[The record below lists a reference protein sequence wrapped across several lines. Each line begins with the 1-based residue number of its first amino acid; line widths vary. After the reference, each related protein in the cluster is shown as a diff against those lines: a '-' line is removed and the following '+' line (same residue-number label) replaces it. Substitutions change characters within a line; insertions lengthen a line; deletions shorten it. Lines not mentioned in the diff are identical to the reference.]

1 MIQQFNIKTINDEEI
16 KDKRVLLRVDYNVSL
31 TPQSQIADDTRITQT
46 IPTLKKLLDGNNKLI
61 LVAHLG
67 EPKERDEK
75 FSLKPVAE
83 RLQTYFPDKKVVLV
97 QDFLSEEGKQQIAN
111 QTAEQ
116 ILLLEN
122 IRFYP
127 GEKTNDP
134 EFAKQLA
141 SLGDVY
147 VDDAFGVCH
156 RENTS
161 VVGVAKLLPSY
172 AGLLLE
178 KEIEAIENII
188 KTPKKPVVAIIG
200 GAKTSTKL
208 PLLYK
213 LTDVAD
219 YLLLGGGIANTFL
232 ITQGISIGKSI
243 AEPEQKEEVQKI
255 LAHAKEKNTQILLL
269 RDAITATDANAA
281 TGNETS
287 INTISADQAIFDI
300 GPETQAIWGHII
312 DEANTIVWNGPV
324 GYMENPAFSR
334 GTDFLY
340 YAITQNDHAFSV
352 VGGGDTLAA
361 ITKKEYLDK
370 ITHVST
376 GGGAMLEFIEKGTL
390 PGIEALRQNK

>member
-1 MIQQFNIKTINDEEI
+1 MIAQFNIKTITDEEI
-16 KDKRVLLRVDYNVSL
+16 KDKKILLRVDYNVSL
-31 TPQSQIADDTRITQT
+31 TEQSQIADDTRITQT
-46 IPTLKKLLDGNNKLI
+46 LPTLKKLIEGNNKLI

-67 EPKERDEK
+67 EPKERDPK
-75 FSLKPVAE
+75 FTLQPVVD
-83 RLQTYFPDKKVVLV
+83 RLQTYIPDKKILLV
-97 QDFLSEEGKQQIAN
+97 NDFLSEEGKQILAN
-111 QTAEQ
+111 QTTDQ
-116 ILLLEN
+116 IIMLEN

-141 SLGDVY
+141 SLAEIY

-156 RENTS
+156 RTNTS

-178 KEIEAIENII
+178 KEIEAIGKII
-188 KTPKKPVVAIIG
+188 KDPKKPVVAIIG

-213 LTDVAD
+213 LTEIAD
-219 YLLLGGGIANTFL
+219 FLLLGGGIANTFL
-232 ITQGISIGKSI
+232 QAQGMTIGKSI
-243 AEPEQKEEVQKI
+243 SEPDQKDEVQKI
-255 LAHAKEKNTQILLL
+255 MQHAKEKNTQIILLK
-269 RDAITATDANAA
+269 DGIVAADQNAA
-281 TGNETS
+281 SGVEYAIAN
-287 INTISADQAIFDI
+287 IPADQAIFDI
-300 GPETQAIWGHII
+300 GPETQAVWGHII

-324 GYMENPAFSR
+324 GYTENPAFTR

-370 ITHVST
+370 ITHIST

-390 PGIEALRQNK
+390 PGIEALRQDK

>member
-1 MIQQFNIKTINDEEI
+1 MITQFNIRTINDDVI
-16 KDKRVLLRVDYNVSL
+16 NDKRVLLRVDYNVSL
-31 TPQSQIADDTRITQT
+31 SDQSQIADDTRITQT
-46 IPTLKKLLDGNNKLI
+46 LPTLKKLIEGNNKLI

-67 EPKERDEK
+67 EPKERDTTL
-75 FSLKPVAE
+75 SLQPVVE
-83 RLQTYFPDKKVVLV
+83 RLQTYLPEKKILLV
-97 QDFLSEEGKQQIAN
+97 NDFLSEEGKQILAN
-111 QTAEQ
+111 QTPEQ
-116 ILLLEN
+116 ILMLEN

-141 SLGDVY
+141 SLADIY

-178 KEIEAIENII
+178 KEITAIGKII
-188 KTPKKPVVAIIG
+188 TDPKKPVVAIIG

-213 LTDVAD
+213 LTELTD

-232 ITQGISIGKSI
+232 LTQGIAIGSSI
-243 AEPEQKEEVQKI
+243 AEPDQKDEVQKI
-255 LAHAKEKNTQILLL
+255 IQHAKEKNTQIILIK
-269 RDAITATDANAA
+269 DAIVAVDKNAPSGTEQTLATIPN
-281 TGNETS
+281 N
-287 INTISADQAIFDI
+287 QAIFDI

-312 DEANTIVWNGPV
+312 DEANTIIWNGPV
-324 GYMENPAFSR
+324 GYMENPEFSR

-340 YAITQNDHAFSV
+340 YAITQNNHAFSA

-361 ITKKEYLDK
+361 ITKKEYIDK
-370 ITHVST
+370 ITHIST

-390 PGIEALRQNK
+390 PGIEALRQQ

>member
-1 MIQQFNIKTINDEEI
+1 MEKQFNIKTITDEEI
-16 KDKRVLLRVDYNVSL
+16 KDKRILVRVDYNVSL
-31 TPQSQIADDTRITQT
+31 TETSQIADDTRITQT
-46 IPTLKKLLDGNNKLI
+46 LPTLHKLLEGNNKLI

-67 EPKERDEK
+67 QPKERDPK
-75 FSLKPVAE
+75 FSLHPVVE
-83 RLQTYFPDKKVVLV
+83 RLQTYLPDKKILLV
-97 QDFLSEEGKQQIAN
+97 NDFLSEEGRQQVAQ
-111 QTAEQ
+111 QTPDQ
-116 ILLLEN
+116 ILMLEN

-134 EFAKQLA
+134 EFAQQLA
-141 SLGDVY
+141 SLVDIY

-156 RENTS
+156 RPDAS

-178 KEIEAIENII
+178 KEITAIGKIVQN
-188 KTPKKPVVAIIG
+188 PKKPFVAIIG

-213 LTDVAD
+213 LTEIAD

-232 ITQGISIGKSI
+232 LTQGLQIGKSI
-243 AEPEQKEEVQKI
+243 AEPDQKDEVQKI
-255 LAHAKEKNTQILLL
+255 INHAKEKNTQIVLIK
-269 RDAITATDANAA
+269 DAICAIEPTALS
-281 TGNETS
+281 GNEYMIGNIPT
-287 INTISADQAIFDI
+287 DQAIFDI

-324 GYMENPAFSR
+324 GYMENPAFNR

-352 VGGGDTLAA
+352 VGGGDTLVA
-361 ITKKEYLDK
+361 ITKKEYLEK
-370 ITHVST
+370 ITHIST

-390 PGIEALRQNK
+390 PGIEALRQQ